1 VCYGWSETRQTKR
14 IGIEKNLKYQLI
26 QRAQTG
32 DPLAM
37 SDLLTYC
44 KTDIRRYAEKNCRL
58 SDIEDATQES
68 MLAIHQ
74 TVSKL
79 KSLEA
84 FSSWL
89 FIIVKRECQRAMR
102 IAYRFLSSED
112 IAVSAQVSDLDLRSD
127 LLKAMESLS
136 PPYLQ
141 VILLR
146 DFEELSVG
154 EIAQRLGE
162 EIPAIKSRIHR
173 AREMMREYLNS

>member
-1 VCYGWSETRQTKR
+1 
-14 IGIEKNLKYQLI
+14 LI

-37 SDLLTYC
+37 GDLLNYC
-44 KTDIRRYAEKNCRL
+44 KTDIRKYAEKNCRI

-68 MLAIHQ
+68 MLLIHQ
-74 TVSKL
+74 TISKL

-89 FIIVKRECQRAMR
+89 FTIVKRECAKAMR
-102 IAYRFLSSED
+102 VAYRFINTED
-112 IAVSAQVSDLDLRSD
+112 TGAKAHLSDLDLRRD

-136 PPYLQ
+136 PHYLQ

-146 DFEELSVG
+146 DFEELSVS
-154 EIAQRLGE
+154 EIAERLGE
-162 EIPAIKSRIHR
+162 DIPAVKSRLHR
-173 AREMMREYLNS
+173 AREMMREYLKA